1 MKQFAHEPSGQELG
15 LFPHGPVV
23 CNQVGHVS
31 AVRSSQLLGN
41 LLHRHFFSFFF
52 SSESEYSCTRKS
64 GFQKEKGNINLEV
77 FGFFLREKRVK
88 LLKSILM
95 LLSTI

>member
-52 SSESEYSCTRKS
+52 HLN
-64 GFQKEKGNINLEV
+64 QNILAPGNQA
-77 FGFFLREKRVK
+77 FKRKRVT
-88 LLKSILM
+88 LTLKCFVFF
-95 LLSTI
+95 